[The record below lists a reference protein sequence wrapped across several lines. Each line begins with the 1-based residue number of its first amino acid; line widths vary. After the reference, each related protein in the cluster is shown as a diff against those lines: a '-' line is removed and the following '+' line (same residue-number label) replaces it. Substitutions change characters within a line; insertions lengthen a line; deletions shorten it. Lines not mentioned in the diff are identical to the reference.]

1 MSPVDAPHTK
11 YEICLLMTIL
21 WFALI
26 FMLNFLCL
34 GDTGDSAH
42 RLLKNDEHMHARYYF
57 VVIVFLF
64 IHYLI
69 CVQRRINTVFGEIEM
84 TTQRD
89 ASRTPEMANYERV
102 IGELKNRHQWARF
115 VSRTL
120 AEDRARFDEI
130 AYLKNEVQLL
140 KRKLKCSWTRG
151 EVLNEK
157 MRQCEASGA
166 FVLFHSLNAS
176 AFARESDADE
186 LDLELPVLR
195 TRSTPV

>member
-1 MSPVDAPHTK
+1 MYPVDAPHTK

-21 WFALI
+21 WFALNCV
-26 FMLNFLCL
+26 LNFVCIC
-34 GDTGDSAH
+34 DTCGV
-42 RLLKNDEHMHARYYF
+42 EHMHARYYGLA
-57 VVIVFLF
+57 VNFLF
-64 IHYLI
+64 IHY
-69 CVQRRINTVFGEIEM
+69 CVQRRINTVFGEIDM

-120 AEDRARFDEI
+120 AKDRARFDEI
-130 AYLKNEVQLL
+130 AYLKNKVQVLERWL
-140 KRKLKCSWTRG
+140 EKSWTRE
-151 EVLNEK
+151 EVLRENIS
-157 MRQCEASGA
+157 QCEASGA
-166 FVLFHSLNAS
+166 LVLVHSLNAS